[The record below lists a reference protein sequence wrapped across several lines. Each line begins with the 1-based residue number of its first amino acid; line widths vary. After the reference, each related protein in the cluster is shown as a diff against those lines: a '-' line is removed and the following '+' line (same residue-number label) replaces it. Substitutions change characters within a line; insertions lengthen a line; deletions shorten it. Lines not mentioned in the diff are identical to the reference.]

1 MERSNVNIKGIKRKS
16 ERQIKRFNLNIVP
29 IIRQN
34 EINVNLILKT
44 ENNSI
49 FEREIFLKI
58 DTNL

>member
-49 FEREIFLKI
+49 FKREIFLKI